1 MIARRA
7 EETSQVW
14 DQVVSATDYL
24 RELERPGFTVW
35 DAVDEAVRWWIVDHL
50 SVDGDTDDVPDLPW
64 DDPDPLRTV
73 LGELLSIVP
82 SAGAPGGS
90 ALSAVLDAALVAWL
104 GRTADRI
111 NDGHAFV
118 RGNRDRG

>member
-1 MIARRA
+1 MTADRS
-7 EETSQVW
+7 EEVLCVW
-14 DQVVSATDYL
+14 DEVVSATNYL

-50 SVDGDTDDVPDLPW
+50 SIDGDNEAVPDLPW

-73 LGELLSIVP
+73 LGELLDIVP
-82 SAGAPGGS
+82 SAGAPGGH
-90 ALSAVLDAALVAWL
+90 ALAKILDAALLAWL

-111 NDGHAFV
+111 NDGHSFRCAWA
-118 RGNRDRG
+118 